1 MRVRYW
7 SSDVC
12 SSVLAME
19 ALVAG
24 RRARG
29 DFAGLDDFAGR
40 IDPKQLNRRQIEALA
55 GAGAFDGVEPERPR
69 AYAGAEALLAC
80 ANSSAHERSTGQ
92 GGLFGGDIALAPVL
106 QLPAAEPWPRSE
118 ERRAGKECVSSCRYR
133 WTRYH

>member
-19 ALVAG
+19 ALVAE

-29 DFAGLDDFAGR
+29 DFASLDDFAGR

-92 GGLFGGDIALAPVL
+92 
-106 QLPAAEPWPRSE
+106 RSE
-118 ERRAGKECVSSCRYR
+118 EHTSELQSLMRISYAAFCLK
-133 WTRYH
+133 

>member
-19 ALVAG
+19 ALVAE

-29 DFAGLDDFAGR
+29 DFASLDDFAGR

-69 AYAGAEALLAC
+69 AYAGAEALLA
-80 ANSSAHERSTGQ
+80 RS
-92 GGLFGGDIALAPVL
+92 D
-106 QLPAAEPWPRSE
+106 
-118 ERRAGKECVSSCRYR
+118 ERRVGKECVSTCRSR
-133 WTRYH
+133 WSRYHLHKNKITIY